1 MVTLVQRLAFTT
13 ATPSL
18 AAATR
23 DSSPLRGSDAAI
35 AVLWFAVAWIV
46 YAGFGLRLAQGFYT
60 EYYNLAFDFDPP
72 RTLQTLALS
81 PADAQGFRHPLMLL
95 LRPLAWPFLA
105 AGLAPKAAAAMVMA
119 MFGGGSVA
127 LCFLYLRAVD
137 VRRPEA
143 AALTLLFAVSGTQ
156 IFTAIIVE
164 TFGISGFAIALIWLI
179 AVIRLDD
186 PTRLRPLRYFA
197 ALLAFGVTI
206 TNVVQAFIAEMLVAW
221 RHATLRKA
229 VERTVVFG
237 LIGGIVASVFV
248 LAVWH
253 AELWAAAKNPIHALK
268 EIYWMQPTEK
278 RTAGIGRI
286 SLTFFGFSFVSPE
299 YSWINIGNDLPVM
312 RDFRDYVM
320 SPIGR
325 IAMPLWLGFWAIGAA
340 ASFSHRRYRWPAL
353 ALAAAILFNIL
364 LHMDFQNRGSLYLY
378 SAHLHFP
385 IFALGVG
392 LALFLGR
399 SAKARGVY
407 IAAVLL
413 LAGLVGADNLG
424 KAAGFA
430 ADFDKTPVSYGSG
443 IPVAPSVQH
452 D

>member
-1 MVTLVQRLAFTT
+1 
-13 ATPSL
+13 
-18 AAATR
+18 
-23 DSSPLRGSDAAI
+23 
-35 AVLWFAVAWIV
+35 
-46 YAGFGLRLAQGFYT
+46 
-60 EYYNLAFDFDPP
+60 
-72 RTLQTLALS
+72 
-81 PADAQGFRHPLMLL
+81 
-95 LRPLAWPFLA
+95 
-105 AGLAPKAAAAMVMA
+105 MA

-127 LCFLYLRAVD
+127 LCFLYLRTVD
-137 VRRPEA
+137 IRRPEA

-237 LIGGIVASVFV
+237 LIGGIVAGVLV

-320 SPIGR
+320 SSIGR
-325 IAMPLWLGFWAIGAA
+325 IAMPLWLGFWAIGAV
-340 ASFSHRRYRWPAL
+340 ASFSHSTLSLAGAGARRRDPLQHTCCTWIFRTAAASISTQRTCTFRSSRWAL
-353 ALAAAILFNIL
+353 AWHCFSDARRRRAASTSP
-364 LHMDFQNRGSLYLY
+364 RCCCWPVSL
-378 SAHLHFP
+378 
-385 IFALGVG
+385 
-392 LALFLGR
+392 
-399 SAKARGVY
+399 
-407 IAAVLL
+407 
-413 LAGLVGADNLG
+413 GADNLG